1 MHIPPTH
8 QTLFPKWA
16 VANYRMKIRIVPE
29 IEDDYEQ
36 ITRLHKEAFKGGN
49 EGELVEKLR
58 KTPLYLSNLSLVA
71 KYKNRI
77 IGHVLFY
84 PIKIN
89 AGRRKCDSLALAP
102 ISVLPDFQ
110 RRGVGSRLI
119 KKGLEEAKRLG
130 FKSVIVL
137 GHSEYYLRSGF
148 EAASKFGISAPFDV
162 PDNVFFAIELEK
174 NGLENCSGTVEY
186 PREFNDV

>member
-1 MHIPPTH
+1 
-8 QTLFPKWA
+8 
-16 VANYRMKIRIVPE
+16 MKIKIVPE
-29 IEDDYEQ
+29 TEDDYQ
-36 ITRLHKEAFKGGN
+36 RITRLHNVAFKEGN
-49 EGELVEKLR
+49 EGELVERLR
-58 KTPLYLSNLSLVA
+58 KTSLYVSNLSLVA
-71 KYKNRI
+71 KYKNKV

-89 AGRRKCDSLALAP
+89 LGKRKYDSLALAP

-137 GHSEYYLRSGF
+137 GHSEYYPRFGL
-148 EAASKFGISAPFDV
+148 ETASKYGIFAPFNV
-162 PDNVFFAIELEK
+162 PDNVFFAIELVK
-174 NGLENCSGTVEY
+174 NGLKNCGGTVEY
-186 PREFNDV
+186 PEEFKIA